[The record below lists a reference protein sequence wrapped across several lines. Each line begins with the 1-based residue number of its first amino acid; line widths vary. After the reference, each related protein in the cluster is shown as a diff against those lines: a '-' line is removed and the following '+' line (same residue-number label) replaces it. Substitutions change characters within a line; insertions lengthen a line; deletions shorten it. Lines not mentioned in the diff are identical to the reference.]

1 MIVVKKSSKKSQH
14 LRNCGHSLGRTF
26 LLFHPVRLLET
37 SEYTTMIKKSLM
49 ENFTKRKILKLI
61 MSFQYFIVFTA
72 CSIYFANHVLES
84 VKDYCKRET
93 GSRVQLK
100 KSNEVDFPEFSI
112 CPSQP
117 YNHGY
122 TKSKKYQRKLPLK
135 SEYTWWYTIL
145 ACSLKYISKLFSIVA
160 FLDNGLCKFQLGIY
174 LTFKWYWA

>member
-1 MIVVKKSSKKSQH
+1 M
-14 LRNCGHSLGRTF
+14 
-26 LLFHPVRLLET
+26 
-37 SEYTTMIKKSLM
+37 MKKSLM

-117 YNHGY
+117 YNTGMAICFTQQNSSISMECLHI
-122 TKSKKYQRKLPLK
+122 SKNNFWVKYP
-135 SEYTWWYTIL
+135 YG
-145 ACSLKYISKLFSIVA
+145 CSLYLLITIFQQDLSFSKEQTKIQWEGEATWHASFFKGNYLKQHQYF
-160 FLDNGLCKFQLGIY
+160 NKKF
-174 LTFKWYWA
+174 